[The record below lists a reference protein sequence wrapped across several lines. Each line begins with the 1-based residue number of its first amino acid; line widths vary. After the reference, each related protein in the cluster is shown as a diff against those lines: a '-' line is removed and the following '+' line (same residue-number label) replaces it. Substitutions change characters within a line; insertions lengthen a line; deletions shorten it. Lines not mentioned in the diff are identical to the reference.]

1 MRRVIAVTAAVVIG
15 VAGVAARADAQQLPP
30 PPPEPESEFL
40 PEIERQQQSVAF
52 VSQTRAYRYTT
63 PVRIYPGRNTTI
75 EFRTDEAITFVQ
87 LSDLS
92 EIVYETN
99 APLPSGQA
107 KVIVLR
113 QIRPLDIEGTTNSA
127 IPNLTVSTVDRQGN
141 LRTYTFN
148 LLVRDGALAAVP
160 VNDKTNGVA
169 IVPNQQAEAERLAL
183 RRNEQGLQFVNT
195 RRQHQHNT
203 LETQMG
209 TATLGDIKLGLQVA
223 IERGYTPSDDP
234 VVYNVQQT
242 LAIAR
247 NGTPLQ
253 QAMQQTQV
261 GQEVMVELGEI
272 GIESAILSD
281 KKPSYQQQVEQE
293 I

>member
-1 MRRVIAVTAAVVIG
+1 MRRIIVALAVVIG
-15 VAGVAARADAQQLPP
+15 SVAATIDRADAKQL
-30 PPPEPESEFL
+30 
-40 PEIERQQQSVAF
+40 
-52 VSQTRAYRYTT
+52 VSQTRAYTTAT

-75 EFRTDEAITFVQ
+75 EFRTEEAITFVQ

-92 EIVYETN
+92 EIVFQTN

-107 KVIVLR
+107 KVIILR
-113 QIRPLDIEGTTNSA
+113 QIRPIQIEGATHSP
-127 IPNLTVSTVDRQGN
+127 IPNLTVSTVDRDGR

-148 LLVRDGALAAVP
+148 LLVRDSAVS
-160 VNDKTNGVA
+160 VNDKTNNGVA
-169 IVPNQQAEAERLAL
+169 IVPNQQAEAERLASW
-183 RRNEQGLQFVNT
+183 RNYNK
-195 RRQHQHNT
+195 HNT

-209 TATLGDIKLGLQVA
+209 TATLDDVERGLRVA
-223 IERGYTPSDDP
+223 IARGYTPSDDP
-234 VVYNVQQT
+234 VVYNVEQT

-261 GQEVMVELGEI
+261 GRDVMIELGEI
-272 GIESAILSD
+272 GIESEIINQN
-281 KKPSYQQQVEQE
+281 PSQQQQQVEQE